1 MPEFGGVKGKEY
13 ITSLDNLK
21 EKFLQYL

>member
-21 EKFLQYL
+21 EKFV